1 MDEAEKLNF
10 CPTSLKAQAADWSE
24 NSSSGWGVG
33 VGMLNVWFWCF
44 FKVAYSSP
52 AQTGICQSDQ
62 NYYIGTITDSQ
73 HFQPSD
79 SVVGERTCRT
89 KSWESSHTKNPTS
102 VSRKSIKSRFL
113 RHVLISDT
121 KYTLCKNNSRLVLD
135 DNPHRTEHLTGEMR
149 QFLGVVVLGRMVI
162 LIWEHQN
169 LKEFRAG
176 FFACSTSCYTFA
188 CLKTVSAHSQFL
200 GSLGQGSHHT
210 LVHVSFLGTH
220 FACMLY

>member
-1 MDEAEKLNF
+1 MDEAEKPNF

-44 FKVAYSSP
+44 LKVAYSGP

-62 NYYIGTITDSQ
+62 NYYMGTITDSQ

-102 VSRKSIKSRFL
+102 VSKKASSPGFW
-113 RHVLISDT
+113 DT
-121 KYTLCKNNSRLVLD
+121 CSL
-135 DNPHRTEHLTGEMR
+135 
-149 QFLGVVVLGRMVI
+149 VI
-162 LIWEHQN
+162 LNTPYARITPASSLMTTHTEQSIWQA
-169 LKEFRAG
+169 RW
-176 FFACSTSCYTFA
+176 
-188 CLKTVSAHSQFL
+188 
-200 GSLGQGSHHT
+200 GSSREL
-210 LVHVSFLGTH
+210 
-220 FACMLY
+220 